1 MLPALPQ
8 SPLGLPVPLEL
19 PRSLGLLLWSLELP
33 ESSGLSGSLGL
44 PGLLGPEPGLP
55 GAPGAVG
62 CPLARS
68 SWGSCAGSTAAR

>member
-1 MLPALPQ
+1 VLPALPQ